1 MKKMIRGIVIGLF
14 VLMIPLAAMGAV
26 TAHKLPDSF
35 TAVPGKSFQIE
46 TGVPVSVDLPEAGS
60 VAAQSS
66 QSGHV
71 PSTCQASVKMFGI
84 IPLKNVEVNLTEE
97 IQVIPC
103 GTPFGLKLFTDGV
116 VVVGFT
122 DVDTKEGNINPG
134 ECAGLQTGD
143 SILSINGTAVENNQQ
158 AASLI
163 EHSGGTP
170 LKLKIQRGDQSFET
184 QLQPLYSESANCY
197 KAGLWIR
204 DSSAGIGTMTFVCPE
219 TGLFGALGHGVCD
232 ADTLDLLPMMN
243 GDVVLV
249 KLIGITKG
257 TQGAAGELKGYFST
271 DIPQGS
277 LISNTETGV
286 YGSLSSIPEQEA
298 LPVAMKQ
305 EIQRGSAQILT
316 TISGESPKLYDI
328 TIEKVNYQDGSPT
341 KNMVIRITDPE
352 LLQETGGIVQGMS
365 GSPIIQNGKL
375 IGAVTHVFI
384 NDPKKGYAI
393 FAENMLQEIQNI
405 PIESSN
411 NAA

>member
-1 MKKMIRGIVIGLF
+1 MRKIIRGIVIGLF
-14 VLMIPLAAMGAV
+14 VLMIPLAAIGAV
-26 TAHKLPDSF
+26 TAQKLPDSF

-46 TGVPVSVDLPEAGS
+46 AGIPVSVDLPDTDS
-60 VAAQSS
+60 VAAQSN
-66 QSGHV
+66 QSGHI

-84 IPLKNVEVNLTEE
+84 IPLKNVEVSLTEE
-97 IQVIPC
+97 IRVIPC

-134 ECAGLQTGD
+134 ESAGLQTGD
-143 SILSINGTAVENNQQ
+143 SILSINGTDVENNQQ

-163 EHSGGTP
+163 EQSGGTP
-170 LKLKIQRGDQSFET
+170 LTLKIQRGEQSFET

-232 ADTLDLLPMMN
+232 ADTLELLPMMN
-243 GDVVLV
+243 GEVVPV

-257 TQGAAGELKGYFST
+257 MQGAAGELKGYFST
-271 DIPQGS
+271 DIPQGT

-286 YGSLSSIPEQEA
+286 YGSLSSVPEQEA
-298 LPVAMKQ
+298 IPVAMKQ
-305 EIQRGSAQILT
+305 EIQRGSAQILA

>member
-1 MKKMIRGIVIGLF
+1 
-14 VLMIPLAAMGAV
+14 
-26 TAHKLPDSF
+26 
-35 TAVPGKSFQIE
+35 
-46 TGVPVSVDLPEAGS
+46 
-60 VAAQSS
+60 
-66 QSGHV
+66 
-71 PSTCQASVKMFGI
+71 
-84 IPLKNVEVNLTEE
+84 
-97 IQVIPC
+97 
-103 GTPFGLKLFTDGV
+103 
-116 VVVGFT
+116 
-122 DVDTKEGNINPG
+122 
-134 ECAGLQTGD
+134 
-143 SILSINGTAVENNQQ
+143 
-158 AASLI
+158 
-163 EHSGGTP
+163 
-170 LKLKIQRGDQSFET
+170 
-184 QLQPLYSESANCY
+184 
-197 KAGLWIR
+197 
-204 DSSAGIGTMTFVCPE
+204 MTFVCPE

-243 GDVVLV
+243 GDVVPV